1 MAQSGSS
8 GADGLEPMSRPHSL
22 RTRASRA
29 PRVRACAECRRHKI
43 RCEVRRGELACAR
56 CLRTGLECVPHDPSQ
71 KLQEED
77 AAWKAQ
83 ATAQIHQLQSAVK
96 ALLQRDH
103 LPDLNN
109 FPENVSASV
118 SVSPADSA
126 LKNMSTTESVIAP
139 IDARDDDSSDRQNDD
154 DPGLVQAPMS
164 NLYELTKASNPS
176 HQASVLARQQ
186 TNPIEE
192 DLIARGIV
200 SLSEAEKLFARFMKN
215 HNPLL
220 WGGIILPHRTFHE
233 VRRVSMLLSTAVM
246 TIAALHTAGCA
257 DTLQRCY
264 DAFVSLVSSSCL
276 SRNHNLDDVRA
287 LCLGAFYLPNLS
299 WRISGQAVRM
309 AAEMNVHHSFQ
320 KLLGGDVR
328 HAERVR
334 LWYALYVCDRH
345 FSIAYG
351 RPSSMCDDA
360 AVRGVE
366 RFIELNPAL
375 VPGDIRISAQVALF
389 KILTDAHQEFG
400 SDQTQPLTEQDLD
413 KLRGF
418 NIAIEQWRLFWQ
430 PRSADMTGIGTYP
443 SKGVVLYYHFARFQ
457 LNSLALRGL
466 QWPSSSGSSSSSSSD
481 EKQQQN
487 HHPEPPPAVWLNRR
501 EAAMAA
507 ISAATS
513 TLVTIVAEEDIRR
526 ALTGVPLFTH
536 AQVAFCATFLLKI
549 AAIWARGGEDSLSQ
563 VLGLGFNLAE
573 VLSLTRRSA
582 EVLSEVS
589 EQVSEKHL
597 TRIVVAGIQEMM
609 HRVKLPEA
617 EGHDGVASGAGTAS
631 AAKSNGEHPAL
642 GRPPA
647 GTDLRNTGAAA
658 DFAMEQMGDGAQDM
672 MYSMDLDSLVGL
684 LEYGSDQF
692 LDTNDFGTG
701 YWGPPV

>member
-1 MAQSGSS
+1 
-8 GADGLEPMSRPHSL
+8 
-22 RTRASRA
+22 
-29 PRVRACAECRRHKI
+29 AECRRHKI
-43 RCEVRRGELACAR
+43 RCEARRGELACAR
-56 CLRTGLECVPHDPSQ
+56 CLRTGIECVPHDPSL

-83 ATAQIHQLQSAVK
+83 ATAQIHQLQAAVK

-103 LPDLNN
+103 LPDLHN
-109 FPENVSASV
+109 FPENASASASV
-118 SVSPADSA
+118 SPTDSV

-154 DPGLVQAPMS
+154 DPGLVQAPMN
-164 NLYELTKASNPS
+164 NLYELTKASNAT
-176 HQASVLARQQ
+176 HHATVLARQQ
-186 TNPIEE
+186 TNPIAE
-192 DLIARGIV
+192 DLIAKGTV
-200 SLSEAEKLFARFMKN
+200 SLSNAETLFARFMRN

-220 WGGIILPHRTFHE
+220 WDGIILPYRTLHE
-233 VRRVSMLLSTAVM
+233 VRRASMLLSTAVL
-246 TIAALHTAGCA
+246 TIAALHSAGCP
-257 DTLQRCY
+257 DTLQACY

-309 AAEMNVHHSFQ
+309 AAEMNVHQSFQ

-366 RFIELNPAL
+366 RFIEQNPAL

-400 SDQTQPLTEQDLD
+400 SDQTQPLTERDLD

-430 PRSADMTGIGTYP
+430 PRSADVPGIGSYP

-466 QWPSSSGSSSSSSSD
+466 RWPNSSRGSMGGD
-481 EKQQQN
+481 EGGKQQQDN
-487 HHPEPPPAVWLNRR
+487 HNLEPLPAVWLNRR

-549 AAIWARGGEDSLSQ
+549 AAIWARGSEDNNLSQ

-597 TRIVVAGIQEMM
+597 TRIVVAGIREML

-617 EGHDGVASGAGTAS
+617 EGHHVVPGAGSGAGSGAD
-631 AAKSNGEHPAL
+631 AAESNGEHASVA
-642 GRPPA
+642 RPPA
-647 GTDLRNTGAAA
+647 GTDIRNTGAAA

-692 LDTNDFGTG
+692 LDTNGFG
-701 YWGPPV
+701 YWGPSV